1 VPSSTFSIRRM
12 DELDSVGI
20 DVAVD
25 DVLFNL
31 VTKDTQLMRGST
43 LWRGGREKDP
53 VLLQLFIESTTHVG
67 DIVLDCTA
75 STSTKFLVI
84 LSFMA
89 FSILYCLH
97 LSWFIEGASVHACRK
112 AGRHFVAM
120 EGDEVI
126 FKAILEPLIVD
137 TVTEGLKKQRIDGVD
152 AADDVEVEELP
163 DPVFTPLNRYC
174 K

>member
-1 VPSSTFSIRRM
+1 VRSYPKVPSSTFSIRPM

-43 LWRGGREKDP
+43 PWRGGREKDP
-53 VLLQLFIESTTHVG
+53 VLLQLLIESTIHVG
-67 DIVLDCTA
+67 DIVFYYTA

-89 FSILYCLH
+89 FS
-97 LSWFIEGASVHACRK
+97 V
-112 AGRHFVAM
+112 
-120 EGDEVI
+120 
-126 FKAILEPLIVD
+126 LIM
-137 TVTEGLKKQRIDGVD
+137 TL
-152 AADDVEVEELP
+152 LL
-163 DPVFTPLNRYC
+163 TPLLVH
-174 K
+174 